1 MYKII
6 FYGREDPK
14 FFIDPIDLDLI
25 LHVHLENVEFNLSA
39 LYQVLKSLCTE
50 GPESPFYSE
59 VKTRQ
64 AKHFEGFL
72 ALKEKVALSIQ
83 DRELFYRDAKALTER
98 NTFLWEN
105 NAFLRGRLGLPPRE

>member
-14 FFIDPIDLDLI
+14 FFIDPIDHSLI
-25 LHVHLENVEFNLSA
+25 LHVHLENVEFNLSD
-39 LYQVLKSLCTE
+39 LSQVLTSLCTE
-50 GPESPFYSE
+50 GPESTFYSE

-64 AKHFEGFL
+64 ATHFQGFL
-72 ALKEKVALSIQ
+72 ALKEKAALSIQ
-83 DRELFYRDAKALTER
+83 DREQFYREAKALTER